1 MISKLSPALFPATIL
16 LASCG
21 ATASVDTEA
30 SQTEPTL
37 KIEEIDTYHEPW
49 AAAFVPGTEALI
61 ITQKTG
67 EILGYDTATGRE
79 FTVSGAPEIDY
90 GGQGGLGDIAFLNSE
105 ATNSLAPRTIYLSW
119 AEAGAGDTRG
129 AAVGKGTLLCQ
140 ADADCEI
147 LDLEV
152 IWRQSLKTGRR
163 GHYSHRIRFSPDEEH
178 LFVTSG
184 DRQELDPAQ
193 DNSNNLGTIVRLNL
207 DGTPAQGNPFADEGG
222 ATAEIWSYGHRNLL
236 GFDFDAE
243 GRLWEVEHGPA
254 GGDEFNLVQKGAN
267 YGWPTR
273 SNGDHYRGED
283 IPDHTEDD
291 GFNKPAVW
299 WTPVIAPGDMIFY
312 RGDMFSAWKG
322 DALIAGLGALGLV
335 RVEVDGDSATEAA
348 RYDLDGRIRSVDEAP
363 DGSLWVFEDG
373 EGGRLLHLTAE

>member
-37 KIEEIDTYHEPW
+37 KIEEIDTYREPW

-129 AAVGKGTLLCQ
+129 AAVGKGTLQCQ

-373 EGGRLLHLTAE
+373 EGGRLLRLTAE

>member
-105 ATNSLAPRTIYLSW
+105 ATDSLAPRTIYLSW

>member
-373 EGGRLLHLTAE
+373 EGGRLLRLTAE